1 MNLREACRMGLL
13 CGLQTMGEAWMN
25 VYLHGTNL
33 FSYAELDS
41 ILPVLGQEFYQYDP
55 TVRILDVF
63 PDLEAEIMKE
73 EQENNW
79 YDQQIEKE
87 FEINHREEFI

>member
-1 MNLREACRMGLL
+1 MNLREACRMGLF

-25 VYLHGTNL
+25 VYLHATNL
-33 FSYAELDS
+33 FSYAALDN
-41 ILPVLGQEFYQYDP
+41 ILHGLRQEFSQYNA
-55 TVRILDVF
+55 TARILYVF

>member
-1 MNLREACRMGLL
+1 MNLREACRLGLL

-41 ILPVLGQEFYQYDP
+41 ILPVLGQEFYQYDS

-63 PDLEAEIMKE
+63 PDLEEEVRQE
-73 EQENNW
+73 EQKMI
-79 YDQQIEKE
+79 DAISKAK
-87 FEINHREEFI
+87 EEFI